1 MNPAGEIG
9 RLIVPEIRH
18 GSEKATYPP
27 RVADSHIGFSQ
38 TPAAFLFAATTLA
51 YSMNTFAESPEPIT
65 CDNSAMSI
73 LLLLHVDWI

>member
-1 MNPAGEIG
+1 MNPAREIG
-9 RLIVPEIRH
+9 CLIVPEIRH

-27 RVADSHIGFSQ
+27 RITDSHIDVSQ
-38 TPAAFLFAATTLA
+38 TPAASLFAAPTLA

-65 CDNSAMSI
+65 YDNLAMSI